1 MAFNTVLLSLI
12 SAVVGTPTIVLDDS
26 SASLQGGMQ
35 CTSSGYQGSF
45 HHSNGSLGNVQDF
58 AVWDFNVSRS
68 GCYLVEEYHPV
79 SSCSGHAMGH
89 VPLRV
94 DYCKGQTAWTSIDQS
109 LNGGRWN
116 RLGHLPFY
124 VDWPGRVLLSRANLP
139 DYVCPQGQCF
149 WVGDAFRLT
158 YLAATCH
165 EAEAQAEHPTAREQA
180 EAELDGQEVE
190 QTRNVV
196 SFVVQAVLRE
206 PEMLAEKSTFSFRPP
221 LDGCYMVEE
230 HHPHVPGAVSEPLK
244 INFCRGLVADGTIDH
259 TDGRHLQ
266 WNYVASLPFFDD
278 SDGSVTL
285 PRALLERAQEHRGD
299 HEFRL
304 THVGPT
310 CNTPHA
316 HIHKLSLRITA
327 DFDLIRSRIDAFRTD
342 LESVLARVAGIELP
356 RLHVSHLSEGS
367 IVAEVMVLPEASS
380 RVPNSVFGASASPSD
395 AARALEDAAGSNSA
409 FAQEVCALAGAAAGC
424 AVSVLSSSRA
434 QPLAVPRPSGPELA
448 PAPAPAKD
456 NDLAC
461 YVGIIAGCSV
471 AVVLLVLGG
480 WFFMWRRSR
489 KAKPVQ
495 KKVEDPLE
503 VENPTKPAQVAPPEA
518 QSTKE
523 PAAGG
528 EMQPDNSPDVEKPT
542 SACL

>member
-230 HHPHVPGAVSEPLK
+230 HHPHVPGAVSEPLE
-244 INFCRGLVADGTIDH
+244 INFCRGMVADSAIDH
-259 TDGRHLQ
+259 TDDRHLK

-285 PRALLERAQEHRGD
+285 PRPLLERAQEHRGD

-304 THVGPT
+304 THLGPT
-310 CNTPHA
+310 CNSPHA
-316 HIHKLSLRITA
+316 QVHRLSLRITA
-327 DFDLIRSRIDAFRTD
+327 DFGLIRSRIDAFRSD
-342 LESVLARVAGIELP
+342 LQSVLARAAGVELP
-356 RLHVSHLSEGS
+356 RLRVSHLSEGS
-367 IVAEVMVLPEASS
+367 IVAEVTILPEASS
-380 RVPNSVFGASASPSD
+380 RVPDSVFGSSTTPSA
-395 AARALEDAAGSNSA
+395 AARALEDAAVDSS

-424 AVSVLSSSRA
+424 AVSVASSGRV
-434 QPLAVPRPSGPELA
+434 QPLAVRRPVEPEGAAEEAEDGGL
-448 PAPAPAKD
+448 PAAI
-456 NDLAC
+456 
-461 YVGIIAGCSV
+461 VGIIVGCSV
-471 AVVLLVLGG
+471 VAALLLLGG
-480 WFFMWRRSR
+480 GFMLIRMRGGR
-489 KAKPVQ
+489 GAKPVQ
-495 KKVEDPLE
+495 KKVEDPFE
-503 VENPTKPAQVAPPEA
+503 VEDPVKPTQDAATKAQPGESPAQTEDAGKPAP
-518 QSTKE
+518 S
-523 PAAGG
+523 
-528 EMQPDNSPDVEKPT
+528 SI
-542 SACL
+542 